1 MADEK
6 AQAAKPVAQAKLSPA
21 EIRARKEL
29 MDLKK
34 ENELLEQ
41 RAAEAEL
48 KLKEAEEQTAAPMVQ
63 AASVQPVVDPNAEMI
78 STLQVQVKL
87 LSDQVAISQKMQMPG
102 KPIYKPVPPE
112 DFQDEG
118 VQFSSRRV
126 FYVIGSY
133 LDHRGVEVMPP
144 YKLITLQYASS
155 DRRKEG
161 HEESIVNSCT
171 FTTHLKAEI
180 EFLREHPLY
189 AIDFFES
196 LNQTMKSDGIYNEFR
211 VKAANQVIAMR
222 DESVIN
228 TCYQKGVANVDK
240 MSIKDL
246 RRVLTG
252 VLAEDYIAQA
262 KELQSDIDRRR
273 LLGQPESE

>member
-6 AQAAKPVAQAKLSPA
+6 AQATKPATKAKLNPA
-21 EIRARKEL
+21 EIKHQKVL
-29 MDLKK
+29 IDLKR
-34 ENELLEQ
+34 ENEDLE
-41 RAAEAEL
+41 RRL
-48 KLKEAEEQTAAPMVQ
+48 KAAEEQTPAPMVQ
-63 AASVQPVVDPNAEMI
+63 AAAVLPVVDPNAEMI

-273 LLGQPESE
+273 LLGQPETE